1 MIDVHIHILPNLDDG
16 ANSIEEAL
24 DMAKIAVDSGVKAMV
39 VTPHSNQINGFKNYN
54 DNNLINLFDGFKNEL
69 IKHKIDLNV
78 YLGMEILAS
87 NDLVEKIMNNKVI
100 GLNKSRYYLVEF
112 YFDDTISD
120 IEIILKE
127 MLKIGKIPL
136 IAHPE
141 RYVSVQKEP
150 WIIYRWL
157 KLGCLIQIN
166 KGSIFGHFG
175 KNAQITAKKLLDYRL
190 VTVVASDGHSSMFRR
205 PNMNEIQDYLEL
217 NYGIEYADKLLYM
230 HPKAII
236 ENREIVFI
244 DQD

>member
-1 MIDVHIHILPNLDDG
+1 MIDIHIHILPNVDDG
-16 ANSIEEAL
+16 ANSMDEAIN
-24 DMAKIAVDSGVKAMV
+24 MARLAFDSGVEAMV
-39 VTPHSNQINGFKNYN
+39 VTPHSNQIKGFKNYN

-230 HPKAII
+230 NPKAII

>member
-1 MIDVHIHILPNLDDG
+1 MIDTHIHILPNLDDG
-16 ANSIEEAL
+16 ANSMDEAIN
-24 DMAKIAVDSGVKAMV
+24 MARVAFDSGVKAMV

-54 DNNLINLFDGFKNEL
+54 GNNLIDTFSRFKNEL
-69 IKHKIDLNV
+69 IKHKIDLKI

-120 IEIILKE
+120 IEMILKE

-217 NYGIEYADKLLYM
+217 NYGIEYADKLLYT

>member
-1 MIDVHIHILPNLDDG
+1 MIDIHIHILPNVDDG
-16 ANSIEEAL
+16 ANSMDEAIN
-24 DMAKIAVDSGVKAMV
+24 MARLAFDSGVEAMV
-39 VTPHSNQINGFKNYN
+39 VTPHSNQIKGFKNYN

-120 IEIILKE
+120 IEMILKE

-175 KNAQITAKKLLDYRL
+175 KNAQITAKKLLNYRL
-190 VTVVASDGHSSMFRR
+190 VTVVASDSYST
-205 PNMNEIQDYLEL
+205 
-217 NYGIEYADKLLYM
+217 
-230 HPKAII
+230 
-236 ENREIVFI
+236 
-244 DQD
+244 